1 MKRCYDFS
9 KAVKSPYATR
19 LKRSVTIRLD
29 LDTIAYFQTL
39 SRESD
44 RSASTLICLYLRD
57 CAISGRRLKRD
68 WKPGRRAAGTP

>member
-1 MKRCYDFS
+1 MKRRYDFS
-9 KAVKSPYATR
+9 KAVKSPYAAR
-19 LKRSVTIRLD
+19 LNRSVTIRLD

-44 RSASTLICLYLRD
+44 RSASTLIRLYLRD

-68 WKPGRRAAGTP
+68 WKAGRRAAGTP